1 MSHPSRPSRLY
12 DSTILIAHLRGDDR
26 ATESLLDTGDS
37 PAYASVVSR
46 VEIEGGMRSGERDGV
61 ARLFEGIEL
70 LPATDAVARRAG
82 AELRRFR
89 QSHTGIDIADYL
101 IAATALEAGFE
112 LVTLNVRHFP
122 MFEGLQ
128 APW

>member
-1 MSHPSRPSRLY
+1 MSRLF

-26 ATESLLDTGDS
+26 ATGALLDTGEE
-37 PAYASVVSR
+37 PIFASVVSR

-61 ARLFEGIEL
+61 ARLFGGLEL
-70 LPATDAVARRAG
+70 LPVTDTVARRAG

-89 QSHTGIDIADYL
+89 SSHSGIDTADYL
-101 IAATALEAGFE
+101 IAATALEAGLE

-122 MFEGLQ
+122 MFEGLR